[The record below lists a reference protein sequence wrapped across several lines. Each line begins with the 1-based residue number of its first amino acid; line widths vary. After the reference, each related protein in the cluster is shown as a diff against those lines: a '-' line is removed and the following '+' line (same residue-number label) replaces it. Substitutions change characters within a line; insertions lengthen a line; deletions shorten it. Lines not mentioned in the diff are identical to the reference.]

1 MLIADSWKDYKLIDC
16 ANSEKIEKW
25 CDIVLCRPDPQVIW
39 QEMSD
44 EKIWQNV
51 DAQYHRSASGVG
63 QWKYY
68 KKLPEAWHIKYKDL
82 TFNVKPMGFKH
93 TGIFPEQAVNWDFIM
108 DKIKNAK
115 RDIKVLNLFAYTG
128 GATIAAAK
136 AGASVV
142 HVDAAK
148 GMDYTYHVEEL
159 WLDPFNFLMLAQNI
173 KSGFNEYVDDPYL
186 MGEIEKNYDKLNIQV
201 SALDVEFKEAI
212 ENASNKSIVVSD
224 DVFKFLEKYG
234 FNVISLEENENLNAK
249 IVSDA
254 KNLIKN
260 GTIQY
265 IFIKDNEEVNSTI
278 QSILDSTDVETVSLH
293 SLSILSEED
302 RKNELD
308 YISIMKANIEKIR
321 KELYK

>member
-1 MLIADSWKDYKLIDC
+1 MKKKILGILLCCCFMTGCFKSDNMEDIKIKTTVYPIEYITSVLYGDHAEGVGSIYPDEISLENYKLTKKQLNDFSNNDLFIYNGTSNEPDY
-16 ANSEKIEKW
+16 AIELLNINKNIKI
-25 CDIVLCRPDPQVIW
+25 I
-39 QEMSD
+39 
-44 EKIWQNV
+44 
-51 DAQYHRSASGVG
+51 
-63 QWKYY
+63 
-68 KKLPEAWHIKYKDL
+68 
-82 TFNVKPMGFKH
+82 
-93 TGIFPEQAVNWDFIM
+93 
-108 DKIKNAK
+108 
-115 RDIKVLNLFAYTG
+115 
-128 GATIAAAK
+128 
-136 AGASVV
+136 
-142 HVDAAK
+142 DAAK

-212 ENASNKSIVVSD
+212 ENASNKSIIVSD